1 MSAMDALK
9 NPISILFGALA
20 VIGAVWYIPL
30 LFAGAVGWLA
40 TVAYLSFKQSSRR
53 RHESDIT
60 AAGRRLIKPLVAA
73 RAELDKAIR
82 SGVLRPEFSSISQEA
97 LREADAIIEQASRR
111 IEEYDELSRTIK
123 DKKSA
128 EYKLAQLEEKLAGQM
143 SDEERRSLVSSI
155 SSWRGV
161 LDRYEEIGAG
171 MAKIESTVNSA
182 ADAMVD
188 VKDRLLYTGQSSGV
202 EDLDDDDLPGMVDR
216 LKTLTATIEEAD
228 EMIGDRLT

>member
-1 MSAMDALK
+1 MDAVK
-9 NPISILFGALA
+9 NPISILFAAIA
-20 VIGAVWYIPL
+20 VIGAVWYMPL

-53 RHESDIT
+53 RHESDLT
-60 AAGRRLIKPLVAA
+60 AAGRQLIKPLVAA
-73 RAELDKAIR
+73 RAELDKAVR
-82 SGVLRPEFSSISQEA
+82 SGLLRPEFASISQEA

-111 IEEYDELSRTIK
+111 VDAYDGFSRTIK
-123 DKKSA
+123 DRKSA
-128 EYKLAQLEEKLAGQM
+128 EFKLAQLEEKLASQM
-143 SDEERRSLVSSI
+143 SDEERQSLLSAI

-161 LDRYEEIGAG
+161 LERYEEIQAG

-182 ADAMVD
+182 ADAMID
-188 VKDRLLYTGQSSGV
+188 VKDRLLNTGQSSGV

-228 EMIGDRLT
+228 EMIGDRLR